1 MNKRIRFN
9 KVEDILEFV
18 SLASSY
24 PYHMDIC
31 CGSQTVDAKSIM
43 GVMAVGIGRDLIL
56 KIYAD
61 DPGDL
66 YQKIEK
72 YAA

>member
-31 CGSQTVDAKSIM
+31 YGSQTVDAKSIV
-43 GVMAVGIGRDLIL
+43 GVMAIGIGRDVIL
-56 KIYAD
+56 KAYTD
-61 DPGDL
+61 DAEDL
-66 YQKIEK
+66 CKKIEK